1 MQRAKFHPLT
11 AQLQVQNAVLK
22 TGLERLSE
30 KMREYFSKEIDVNRA
45 QPLGFVSLRN
55 VAIFLWREFAFMWR
69 SIRSGEK
76 KAMRVSFSLSV
87 GREKGQSGN
96 TFGRKNIRF
105 FVSIRTMEK

>member
-1 MQRAKFHPLT
+1 MQRAEFHTLT

-76 KAMRVSFSLSV
+76 KKRCVCPSLCREDLKKVSRGTLLV
-87 GREKGQSGN
+87 GRISG
-96 TFGRKNIRF
+96 F
-105 FVSIRTMEK
+105 S